1 MVMASAD
8 APSRSHDPEVELVS
22 IFLIGEIQI
31 RCGNNDRLCLLR
43 LGRESTG
50 RIYDTASK
58 RRSDSDHVLVK
69 RHEDKLL

>member
-1 MVMASAD
+1 MVLASAD
-8 APSRSHDPEVELVS
+8 APSRACDPEVELVS

-31 RCGNNDRLCLLR
+31 RCGNNNGLCLLC

-50 RIYDTASK
+50 RKYDTASK
-58 RRSDSDHVLVK
+58 RRSDSDDVLVK

>member
-8 APSRSHDPEVELVS
+8 APSRAYDPEVELVS

-31 RCGNNDRLCLLR
+31 RCGDNNRLCLLR

-50 RIYDTASK
+50 RYDTASK
-58 RRSDSDHVLVK
+58 RRSYSDDILVK
-69 RHEDKLL
+69 RHDDKLL

>member
-8 APSRSHDPEVELVS
+8 APSRAYDPEVELVS

-31 RCGNNDRLCLLR
+31 RCGDNNRLCLLR

-58 RRSDSDHVLVK
+58 RRSYSDDILVK
-69 RHEDKLL
+69 RHDDKLL